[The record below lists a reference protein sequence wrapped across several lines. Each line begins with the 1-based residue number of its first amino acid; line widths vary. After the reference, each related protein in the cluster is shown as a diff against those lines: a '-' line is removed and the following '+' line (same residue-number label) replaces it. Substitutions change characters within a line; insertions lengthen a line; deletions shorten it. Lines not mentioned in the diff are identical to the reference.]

1 MADTSEIPSSSDLSV
16 IHRDQWLLAVAK
28 PSGMAVH
35 RGWARE
41 KDTAA
46 RRIRDQLGQRVH
58 AVHRL
63 DRGTSGVLLFALDPE
78 VAADVGRAFQAGHV
92 QKRYLALVRG
102 VPPDSGTVD
111 HPIPRVAGGDR
122 VPAITEFRRVA
133 RSPTE
138 RCSLVEARP
147 RTGRLHQVR
156 RHLKHI
162 SHPLVGDV
170 RYGRGDINR
179 HYRAQYGLHR
189 LALHAW
195 SLELTHPHTNHPLH
209 LLAQVPTDLATA
221 LVALGLPTS
230 PET

>member
-1 MADTSEIPSSSDLSV
+1 
-16 IHRDQWLLAVAK
+16 
-28 PSGMAVH
+28 MAVH

-41 KDTAA
+41 TDTVT
-46 RRIRDQLGQRVH
+46 RRIRDRLGQRVH
-58 AVHRL
+58 PAHRL

-78 VAADVGRAFQAGHV
+78 VAAAVGRAFEAGQV

-111 HPIPRVAGGDR
+111 HPIPRVAGGAR
-122 VPAITEFRRVA
+122 VPAVTDFSRIA

-162 SHPLVGDV
+162 NHPLVGDV

-179 HYRAQYGLHR
+179 HYRALYGLHR

-195 SLELTHPHTNHPLH
+195 SLDLTHPRTGSRLH
-209 LLAQVPTDLATA
+209 LRAPVPEDLAAA
-221 LVALGLPTS
+221 LLALGLPNS
-230 PET
+230 PDS